1 MLWQLLGHLLLIDIV
16 PANLHPEEAS
26 MQSNGV
32 VFQVMISY
40 DQLSMVLCATFWKV
54 PVSQELTSF

>member
-32 VFQVMISY
+32 VFQVMISF
-40 DQLSMVLCATFWKV
+40 QWFSAPHFGR
-54 PVSQELTSF
+54 F

>member
-16 PANLHPEEAS
+16 PAHLHPEEAS

-32 VFQVMISY
+32 VFQVMISF
-40 DQLSMVLCATFWKV
+40 QWFSAPHFGR
-54 PVSQELTSF
+54 F